1 MDWLYIDELKQ
12 CRIILLDMVLFFC
25 GYKLKHSIWNTFY
38 KKYRK
43 SFPAL
48 CIMEFFQKTII
59 KMTNEYFTCPSWIRI

>member
-38 KKYRK
+38 KNLSKIFPFCNITIFKEK
-43 SFPAL
+43 SY
-48 CIMEFFQKTII
+48 
-59 KMTNEYFTCPSWIRI
+59 NHSV

>member
-38 KKYRK
+38 KNIEKV
-43 SFPAL
+43 FLLCAL
-48 CIMEFFQKTII
+48 WNFLKRL
-59 KMTNEYFTCPSWIRI
+59 K